1 MDFVQDVRRFNR
13 FYTGRIGLLEEHLP
27 SSDLSLPEGRV
38 LFEIATKGPRT
49 AAEVSRALEMDK
61 AQLSRLVG
69 RLLDRRL
76 LTSQP
81 DPDHARR
88 RILSLTD
95 RGRETFAQMDRGSQS
110 RTESMLDSLQSE
122 QRQRLVGA
130 MREIEATLAGAAPDP
145 AAVILRPPEPGDIGW
160 ITSRQ
165 AILYTREYGWDWT
178 YEAFVAK
185 ILGDFV
191 AGFDPGREDAWI
203 AERDGRILG
212 SIFLMGGDTPG
223 VARLRL
229 LYVEPEARGLG
240 LGRRLV
246 ETCIG
251 RARELGYSRLTLWTN
266 DILIA
271 ARHIYEATGFRLTD
285 QTAHRS
291 FGKDL
296 VGQTWDLDL

>member
-1 MDFVQDVRRFNR
+1 MDFAQDVRRFNR
-13 FYTGRIGLLEEHLP
+13 FYTRRIGLLEEHLP
-27 SSDLSLPEGRV
+27 ASDLSLPEGRV
-38 LFEIATKGPRT
+38 LFEIATEGPRT
-49 AAEVSRALEMDK
+49 AAAISRAMGMDK

-69 RLLDRRL
+69 RLLERSL
-76 LTSQP
+76 LVSQI
-81 DPDHARR
+81 DPDNARR

-95 RGRETFAQMDRGSQS
+95 RGRKAFAELDRGSQNK
-110 RTESMLDSLQSE
+110 TEAMLEALRSE
-122 QRQRLVGA
+122 QRHRLVGA
-130 MREIEATLAGAAPDP
+130 MREIEATLAAKDADGDGVTLRAP
-145 AAVILRPPEPGDIGW
+145 RPGDIGW
-160 ITSRQ
+160 VTSRQ
-165 AILYTREYGWDWT
+165 AVLYTQEYGWDWT

-191 AGFDPGREDAWI
+191 TGFDPRREDAWI
-203 AERDGRILG
+203 AERNGRILG
-212 SIFLMGGDTPG
+212 SIFLMRGDRPE

-229 LYVEPEARGLG
+229 LYVEPDARGLG

-266 DILIA
+266 DILNA
-271 ARHIYEATGFRLTD
+271 ARHIYENAGFRLTE
-285 QTAHRS
+285 QTPHRS